1 MKKAIALLLIISLS
15 FSICSCGK
23 SDATVTTTAPTT
35 DSPATTTD
43 TSEDV
48 STEQLILKDAIG
60 EQNTLFD
67 SNYIEISVHSDQSYY
82 FTNRNAEFWSDLLT
96 FLEKSNTV
104 IKTDSPYDTEIFYY
118 YINISDYTSSLPISI
133 YKNDIISIN
142 HGTEYYCPGIYEEFK
157 AVLKPHLDEYSKYC
171 KSGET
176 KVRLQHEYVI
186 FDENDDL
193 LESDSIGGTPHI
205 FYRDGIVHFWVQGG
219 TGCLTRGT
227 YFYDVETGKKSP
239 RYSGQTDF
247 YKNVV
252 ISVWHSGVYFYDMFT
267 GEELYVINEFE
278 KPLLDGMENVVSA
291 YFTLDGT
298 QVVVK
303 YLNTDCHTE
312 TQIFDFPQ
320 ELYTD

>member
-67 SNYIEISVHSDQSYY
+67 SNYIEIGIHTDQSYY
-82 FTNRNAEFWSDLLT
+82 FTNRNTEFWSDLLT

-104 IKTDSPYDTEIFYY
+104 IKTDSPYDTEIFGF
-118 YINISDYTSSLPISI
+118 YINITDYTNHLSIHI
-133 YKNDIISIN
+133 YKNDIIMVN
-142 HGTEYYCPGIYEEFK
+142 YNEYYCQGIYEELK
-157 AVLKPHLDEYSKYC
+157 TILKPHLDEYSKYC
-171 KSGET
+171 QSGLT
-176 KVRLQHEYVI
+176 TVRHQYEYVI
-186 FDENDDL
+186 FGENYKL
-193 LESDSIGGTPHI
+193 LESDYNSEIPRL
-205 FYRDGIVHFWVQGG
+205 FYKNGIVHFWMQTG
-219 TGCLTRGT
+219 TGQLSRFA
-227 YFYDVETGKKSP
+227 YLYDVETGEKSP

-247 YKNVV
+247 HKNVV
-252 ISVWHSGVYFYDMFT
+252 SSVGHSGVYFYDMFT

-320 ELYTD
+320 ELYAD